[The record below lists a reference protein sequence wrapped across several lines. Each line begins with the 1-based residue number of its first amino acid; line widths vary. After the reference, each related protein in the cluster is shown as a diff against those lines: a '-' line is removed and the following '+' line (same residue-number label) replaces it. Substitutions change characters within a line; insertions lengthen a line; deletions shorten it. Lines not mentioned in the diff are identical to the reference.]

1 MERPP
6 LHEERKSPYK
16 PAKRVSLG
24 ERVRCDDGVIRTVSQ
39 IEGTLDNK
47 TVFSFTEDEYTY
59 TVPHDESVQ
68 TVPSDN

>member
-1 MERPP
+1 MEG
-6 LHEERKSPYK
+6 LSAHEERKSPYK

-24 ERVRCDDGVIRTVSQ
+24 ERVRCDDGMIRTVSQ

-47 TVFSFTEDEYTY
+47 TAFSFIEDEYTY

-68 TVPSDN
+68 TVPTEN